1 MTNQEKDQYTAEVGK
16 EVPEQLEYDQS
27 IPLGEALNW
36 CLRKMGAKT

>member
-1 MTNQEKDQYTAEVGK
+1 MTNQEKDQLTAEVGK

-27 IPLGEALNW
+27 ISLGSALDW